1 MPKETYVDIIL
12 NFLKRTLSESD
23 TYSPSLPFVRA
34 ELGETVYNKVNTLRK
49 LDPTYMAKYKT
60 VMSEYYEWFSSPQDS
75 PWWSAREAYSDI
87 VASMD
92 GQGPTLEA
100 RLLEFPKVFEH
111 TIGWELLQM
120 ILNDVMIDV
129 DDRGRLVLENEAV
142 KIRYG
147 H

>member
-75 PWWSAREAYSDI
+75 LWWSAREAYSDI

-142 KIRYG
+142 KIRSG